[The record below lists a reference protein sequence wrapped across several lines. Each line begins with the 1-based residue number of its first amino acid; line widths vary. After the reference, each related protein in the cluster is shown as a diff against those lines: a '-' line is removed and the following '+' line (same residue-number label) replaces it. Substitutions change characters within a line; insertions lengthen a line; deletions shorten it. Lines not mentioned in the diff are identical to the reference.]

1 MLQHTDNGHA
11 LSNAIFQ
18 VMDHLGYSL
27 EMVQKRRAMY
37 REIDAAANLNDES
50 FRRITAGS
58 KAEGIARPY
67 ESDYDRLYEDK
78 HVECFISESGITSSI
93 GSDVTVFEMSGEHCY
108 PGHFKLKL
116 TQEGPQ
122 MNHCIRKALVSTPDG
137 NSFISS
143 EMFTSAF
150 KASKDSCSTYKEW
163 SGHPKTGPS
172 IPRSKGLNQEDRVY
186 SFRCISQK
194 KILESWMKRERK
206 HWPPPALCAQVFQE
220 VAHLVPTGCKGTEH
234 FDMEWRI
241 CFMGELSLTCSLTE
255 VQYKLYILLK
265 MLKKTFLS
273 PVCDGV
279 SSFVMKNTVYW
290 MCEEYPSEFFTPDNL
305 LDAVIIALSKVKKA
319 LNDGNFPYFMIPE
332 RNLLFNKV
340 TQEQRLQ
347 MCSILD
353 TLIADGPRCV
363 LKCEK
368 ISQSETLSTKAL
380 AENGTRRDRIE
391 LLKLATMKERTIVY
405 KSGMT
410 EKEILKLAWGREE
423 FQHAQLDLYDILFP
437 GWRDTLVTD
446 MLSDEVDLR
455 RFSPEEIGHIEV
467 VGRIFFESEWP
478 HVVQFL
484 NLKEHNVTEDMFKE
498 ETVVKV
504 SGKYSLLGAREMR

>member
-1 MLQHTDNGHA
+1 MDLSKRSQLTDNGHA

-206 HWPPPALCAQVFQE
+206 HWPPPALCAQ
-220 VAHLVPTGCKGTEH
+220 
-234 FDMEWRI
+234 
-241 CFMGELSLTCSLTE
+241 
-255 VQYKLYILLK
+255 

-319 LNDGNFPYFMIPE
+319 LND
-332 RNLLFNKV
+332 
-340 TQEQRLQ
+340 
-347 MCSILD
+347 D

-478 HVVQFL
+478 HVEHGKGHKRHGVHVENQLPSLRLAYRLLFPLEDFL
-484 NLKEHNVTEDMFKE
+484 FLGRHLLLLVFLDAANPLASF
-498 ETVVKV
+498 VVPRLV
-504 SGKYSLLGAREMR
+504 L